1 MNTNPSSAQ
10 NQIEVTRRVEIFDG
24 YFSQFKI
31 SRLMK
36 QAGIVKTKGASP
48 LTLFTIVFNLAFT
61 GKNFYEGIVRNRHVE
76 VGKDAVYAFLNSPRY
91 NWRRLSLQLF
101 SRIYLLITHLLDDAS
116 EEVLIIDDSPYD
128 RSRSKKVEL
137 LSRVFDHATKKFIK
151 GFRFLTLGWSDGNSF
166 LGIDFALL
174 SSAEGKN
181 RYAEVDSRVDKRSCG
196 FKRRQEAMTKT
207 TELLEPMVERAIRS
221 GVRAKYLLMDSW
233 FSMPAVISTLR
244 RHIDIVCMLK
254 DQATWFYGYN
264 GKRLRLRDLYSKLQK
279 RRGKAR
285 VKARVQVKLPD
296 GNSAKIIFV
305 SCDKDRGWL
314 ALLSTDTSLP
324 DEEIIRLYGKRWNIE
339 VFFKMCK
346 QHLKLVKEIQIRSYD
361 GLIAHTSMVIA
372 RYNVLSLYQRESID
386 GRSFG
391 DLFRACYDELANLTF
406 IDALKRILQ
415 EISMVLRKTYRL
427 PEEVLRDMI
436 ELIMGK
442 AIAYF
447 GLERGQVPMLA
458 MG

>member
-1 MNTNPSSAQ
+1 
-10 NQIEVTRRVEIFDG
+10 
-24 YFSQFKI
+24 
-31 SRLMK
+31 
-36 QAGIVKTKGASP
+36 
-48 LTLFTIVFNLAFT
+48 
-61 GKNFYEGIVRNRHVE
+61 
-76 VGKDAVYAFLNSPRY
+76 
-91 NWRRLSLQLF
+91 
-101 SRIYLLITHLLDDAS
+101 
-116 EEVLIIDDSPYD
+116 
-128 RSRSKKVEL
+128 
-137 LSRVFDHATKKFIK
+137 
-151 GFRFLTLGWSDGNSF
+151 
-166 LGIDFALL
+166 
-174 SSAEGKN
+174 
-181 RYAEVDSRVDKRSCG
+181 
-196 FKRRQEAMTKT
+196 MTKT
-207 TELLEPMVERAIRS
+207 TDLLEPMVERAIRS

-233 FSMPAVISTLR
+233 FSMPVVISTLR

-264 GKRLRLRDLYSKLQK
+264 GKRLRLRDLYSKLKK

-285 VKARVQVKLPD
+285 VKARVQVKLSD

-324 DEEIIRLYGKRWNIE
+324 DEEIIRLYGKRWDIE

-346 QHLKLVKEIQIRSYD
+346 QHLKLVKEIQIRNYD

-427 PEEVLRDMI
+427 PEEVLRSMI
-436 ELIMGK
+436 ELVMGK

-447 GLERGQVPMLA
+447 GLERGQVSMLA
-458 MG
+458 RV